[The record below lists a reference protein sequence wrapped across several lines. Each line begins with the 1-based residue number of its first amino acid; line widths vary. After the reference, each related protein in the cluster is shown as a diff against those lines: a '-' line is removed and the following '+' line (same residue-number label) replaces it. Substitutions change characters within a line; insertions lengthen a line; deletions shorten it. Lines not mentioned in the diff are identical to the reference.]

1 MEQKQE
7 KPRGHTVEQGVGDA
21 ILQMDVWQRAARRQ
35 AEATSR
41 AAAAAEVIMMIWACL
56 DDATRQKIEQNSQIR
71 ERIRHVTGF
80 YGFCCS

>member
-1 MEQKQE
+1 MAENSV
-7 KPRGHTVEQGVGDA
+7 KPRGNTVGAGVEEA

-41 AAAAAEVIMMIWACL
+41 AAAAAEVIMMIWSRL
-56 DDATRQKIEQNSQIR
+56 DEANRAKIEADSQIR

-80 YGFCCS
+80 YGFNCS